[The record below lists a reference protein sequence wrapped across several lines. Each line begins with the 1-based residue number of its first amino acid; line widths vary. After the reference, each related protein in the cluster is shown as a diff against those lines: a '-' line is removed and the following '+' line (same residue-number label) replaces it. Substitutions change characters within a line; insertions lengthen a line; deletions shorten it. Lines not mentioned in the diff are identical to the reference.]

1 MMMDDNLT
9 QLARHKFVHLLAQR
23 TGQTLSENRLWRI
36 DTALKPLMVH
46 NNITSL
52 VELAERLDHAPND
65 LLASEVTD
73 ALLNN
78 ESFFFRDHLLFDH
91 LNCNILNDLR
101 TTNAGRKSL
110 SIWMAGCSTGQEAYS
125 IAMLFADDP
134 LRWQGWRVRLVA
146 TDVSG
151 GAINRAVQGRYSQ
164 FEIQRGLPVTK
175 MIKWFE
181 QEGELWRVRPE
192 LRSRI
197 EFEQQN
203 IMEQTPHGAPFDLIL
218 CRNLLLYFSLPM
230 RNQVFARLK
239 AVIAPQGYLMLG
251 AGETVI
257 GQTED
262 FRSSTL
268 HRGFYA
274 PTPVHKI
281 RQQLSA

>member
-1 MMMDDNLT
+1 
-9 QLARHKFVHLLAQR
+9 
-23 TGQTLSENRLWRI
+23 
-36 DTALKPLMVH
+36 
-46 NNITSL
+46 
-52 VELAERLDHAPND
+52 
-65 LLASEVTD
+65 
-73 ALLNN
+73 
-78 ESFFFRDHLLFDH
+78 
-91 LNCNILNDLR
+91 
-101 TTNAGRKSL
+101 
-110 SIWMAGCSTGQEAYS
+110 
-125 IAMLFADDP
+125 MLFADDP

-203 IMEQTPHGAPFDLIL
+203 VMEQTPHGAPFDLIL
-218 CRNLLLYFSLPM
+218 CRNVLLYFSLPM

-239 AVIAPQGYLMLG
+239 SAIAPHGYLMLG

-262 FRSSTL
+262 FRSSAV

-274 PTPVHKI
+274 PTLSH
-281 RQQLSA
+281 RERRQLSA